1 MKDIKSIKDIA
12 EEALGKMKLP
22 KGATTIT
29 IDIIGKGKP
38 RSEEDEAFDFMP
50 ADSDLV
56 ASLKG
61 IIKTLEKVIAKCE
74 GKTKPEE
81 IEESETEEEED

>member
-38 RSEEDEAFDFMP
+38 RSEEDEAFDFVP

-61 IIKTLEKVIAKCE
+61 VVKTLEKVIAGCE
-74 GKTKPEE
+74 GRAKPK
-81 IEESETEEEED
+81 EEEVEIDEED